1 MSTLATPLKGHAP
14 PPEAPHPAT
23 APDPATDPMVPRP
36 FRIVRVKKELSDT
49 FTFDLV
55 AQDGSPLAF
64 RPGQFNM
71 LYVFGV
77 GEVPIS
83 ISGDPA
89 VPEVLVHTTRA
100 VGTVTRGMWTM
111 KAGATLG
118 IRGPFGS
125 SWPVEAARGGDVVVV
140 AGGIGLAPL
149 RPLIHA
155 LLNERESFNRVMILY
170 GARTPEDILYTT
182 EVRAW
187 RGRFDISAQV
197 TVDRA
202 TGGWSGPVGVVTRL
216 INAGGFDAPSTTAFV
231 CGPEV
236 MMRAAC
242 DALTRKG
249 VARDK
254 LWLSMERNMKCA
266 LGFCGHCQWGGAFVC
281 MDGPIFNYAAVAD
294 RLPVAEY

>member
-1 MSTLATPLKGHAP
+1 MDTLAEQALA
-14 PPEAPHPAT
+14 A
-23 APDPATDPMVPRP
+23 DPMVPRP
-36 FRIVRVKKELSDT
+36 FRIVRVQKELSDT

-55 AQDGSPLAF
+55 AQDGKPLAF

-89 VPEVLVHTTRA
+89 VPEVLVHTIRA
-100 VGTVTRGMWTM
+100 VGTVTRAMWTM
-111 KAGATLG
+111 KAGQTLG
-118 IRGPFGS
+118 VRGPFGS
-125 SWPVEAARGGDVVVV
+125 GWPVDAARGGDVVVV

-149 RPLIHA
+149 RPLIHR
-155 LLNERESFNRVMILY
+155 LLAARGSFNRVLILY
-170 GARTPEDILYTT
+170 GARTPEDILYAR
-182 EVRAW
+182 EVKAW
-187 RGRFDISAQV
+187 RARFDLSVQV

-216 INAGGFDAPSTTAFV
+216 INAGGFEAPSTTAFV

-249 VARDK
+249 VPAERV
-254 LWLSMERNMKCA
+254 WISMERNMKCA
-266 LGFCGHCQWGGAFVC
+266 LGFCGHCQWVGAFVC
-281 MDGPIFNYAAVAD
+281 KDGPIFPYASVAE
-294 RLPVAEY
+294 RLPLPEV

>member
-1 MSTLATPLKGHAP
+1 METVTASMR
-14 PPEAPHPAT
+14 PAGT
-23 APDPATDPMVPRP
+23 GPAETGPAAAAVTDPMVPRP
-36 FRIVRVKKELSDT
+36 FRIARVQKELSDT

-55 AQDGSPLAF
+55 AQDGRPLAF

-100 VGTVTRGMWTM
+100 VGSVTRAMWTM
-111 KAGATLG
+111 KAGRTIG
-118 IRGPFGS
+118 VRGPFGS
-125 SWPVEAARGGDVVVV
+125 AWPVEAARGGDVVVV

-149 RPLIHA
+149 RPLILH
-155 LLNERESFNRVMILY
+155 LLADRESFNRVVVLY
-170 GARTPEDILYTT
+170 GARTPEDILYAR
-182 EVRAW
+182 EVKAW
-187 RGRFDISAQV
+187 RARFDVNVQV

-202 TGGWSGPVGVVTRL
+202 TAGWSGPVGVVTRL
-216 INAGGFDAPSTTAFV
+216 VNAGGFEAPSTTAFV

-242 DALTRKG
+242 DALARKG
-249 VARDK
+249 VAAERV
-254 LWLSMERNMKCA
+254 WLSMERNMKCA

-281 MDGPIFNYAAVAD
+281 KDGPIFQYARVAA
-294 RLPVAEY
+294 RLPVPEV